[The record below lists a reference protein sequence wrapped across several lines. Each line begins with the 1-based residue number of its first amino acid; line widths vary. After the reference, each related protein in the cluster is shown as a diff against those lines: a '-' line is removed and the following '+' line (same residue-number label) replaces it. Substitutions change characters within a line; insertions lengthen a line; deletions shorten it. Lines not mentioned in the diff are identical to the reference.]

1 MLAEIRLER
10 DAPVWRHPI
19 DCASLGWVCP
29 ERELGVLGERAVTRQ
44 FEIEQI
50 VDQGVAAEAYN
61 TLRECTLDKGAGGRG
76 RGQIG
81 ADEGEAPDRRR
92 IPDVLHRR
100 VIVERQTPQQVVTLD
115 LGRMGKSNIGIVHSE
130 PAVDPAVS
138 TLDES
143 SNIVRNPAA

>member
-1 MLAEIRLER
+1 
-10 DAPVWRHPI
+10 
-19 DCASLGWVCP
+19 
-29 ERELGVLGERAVTRQ
+29 
-44 FEIEQI
+44 
-50 VDQGVAAEAYN
+50 EAYN

-76 RGQIG
+76 WGQIG

-143 SNIVRNPAA
+143 SDIIGNSTAGKKTDLLHRKIIVRPEMRSSAARLANFGSGKCRLQHDRNGQRRVA